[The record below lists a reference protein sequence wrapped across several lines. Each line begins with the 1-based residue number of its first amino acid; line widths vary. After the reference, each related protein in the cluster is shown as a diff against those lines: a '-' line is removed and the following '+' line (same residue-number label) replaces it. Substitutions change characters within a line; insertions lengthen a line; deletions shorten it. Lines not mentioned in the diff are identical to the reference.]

1 MQITLKS
8 KRTVI
13 LSDSEDEEKISKSE
27 ASKKNK
33 NSPEDINVSK
43 ITSRTVISSGEL
55 FKKKPI
61 TRIEESKM
69 KKLQQKVST
78 IYQVRIKRLMNILA
92 SNIGICRNRS
102 FTMTAISMLC

>member
-8 KRTVI
+8 KRTVV
-13 LSDSEDEEKISKSE
+13 LSDSEDEEKNSKSE

-33 NSPEDINVSK
+33 NSPGDINASK
-43 ITSRTVISSGEL
+43 TSRTAISSGEL

-78 IYQVRIKRLMNILA
+78 IYQARIKRLMNVLQVTLEFA
-92 SNIGICRNRS
+92 GIGVSR
-102 FTMTAISMLC
+102 